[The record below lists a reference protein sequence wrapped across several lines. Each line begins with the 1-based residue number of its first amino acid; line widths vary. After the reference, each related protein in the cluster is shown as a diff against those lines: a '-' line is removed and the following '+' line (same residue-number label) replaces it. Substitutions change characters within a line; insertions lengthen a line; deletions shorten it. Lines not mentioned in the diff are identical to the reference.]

1 MYEQTIKNVI
11 FGLQSHH
18 RAVIYLIASVC
29 LSNFCDFTNK
39 SESYFAKQNNI
50 LNIYFVKYSWGW
62 TLLSL
67 GLYLLAKAIEKAR
80 IEGDFNNFIKILLQT
95 SARLLIATLVWYL
108 GTEFFI
114 LVEEKTGVCVVPKY
128 LDKNTCKEKGYFWKS

>member
-1 MYEQTIKNVI
+1 MYQQTVKNVI

-108 GTEFFI
+108 GTECNKAD
-114 LVEEKTGVCVVPKY
+114 VVCFYRGIVAGPWICMSEV
-128 LDKNTCKEKGYFWKS
+128 LLSWT